1 MKRFFVDSH
10 VHLNMDVFDKDRE
23 DVIKRANDVS
33 VKYFLNVSY
42 DRASSLSSNDLSMKN
57 PLIFSSIG
65 FHPHDAKEFACDDL
79 SLFKKLIE
87 KNKKI
92 VAIGE
97 IGLDY
102 FRNLSPKEIQK
113 KVFVSQIEF
122 AISMNLPIVIHE
134 RDAFL
139 DVLDIVRRYRGK
151 IRGVFH
157 CFNHNVDR
165 MREIIRMG
173 FYIGI
178 GGPLTYPKNEN
189 LREAVKF
196 APLDRILV
204 ETDSP
209 YLPPQGKRGKRNEP
223 SFMIITAKKI
233 AEIKKISLEKLM
245 EVTTKN
251 FENLFKVELI

>member
-10 VHLNMDVFDKDRE
+10 VHLNMGVFDEDRE
-23 DVIKRANDVS
+23 DVIKRAGEVNI
-33 VKYFLNVSY
+33 KYFLNISY
-42 DRASSLSSNDLSMKN
+42 DRESSLSSSDISMNN
-57 PLIFSSIG
+57 PFIFSSIG
-65 FHPHDAKEFACDDL
+65 FHPHDAKEFAYDDL
-79 SLFKKLIE
+79 SLFERLIE

-102 FRNLSPKEIQK
+102 YRNLSPKEIQK
-113 KVFVSQIEF
+113 EVFVSQIEF

-134 RDAFL
+134 RDAFF
-139 DVLDIVRRYRGK
+139 DVLDIVRRYRGE

-157 CFNHNVDR
+157 CFNHGPDR
-165 MREIIRMG
+165 MTEVIRMG

-178 GGPLTYPKNEN
+178 GGPLTYPKNEK

-196 APLDRILV
+196 APLERILL

-251 FENLFKVELI
+251 FENLFSVKLV